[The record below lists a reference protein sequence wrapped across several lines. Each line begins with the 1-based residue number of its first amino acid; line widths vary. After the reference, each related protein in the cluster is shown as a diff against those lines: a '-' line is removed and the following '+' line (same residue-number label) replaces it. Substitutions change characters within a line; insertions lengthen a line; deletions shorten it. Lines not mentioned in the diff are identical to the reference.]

1 MRGINA
7 PIFVIKIAA
16 NIGTHRLHLILCQSN
31 SVLTEKTFKAS
42 QRAGR
47 WRELK
52 NYHYAGIVDDIMAGA
67 FDIRQSETILL
78 GSRVD

>member
-1 MRGINA
+1 MEEMSSTISTVLPSFSSSG
-7 PIFVIKIAA
+7 
-16 NIGTHRLHLILCQSN
+16 HRLHLILCQSN

-52 NYHYAGIVDDIMAGA
+52 NDHYPGIVDDIMAGA
-67 FDIRQSETILL
+67 FDIRQ
-78 GSRVD
+78 